1 LIDENI
7 STEDVTVDC
16 REFLELI
23 SEAVDDRL
31 LSDLKHQF
39 IHHASIC
46 LPCRNEY
53 EVDQIT
59 KSIVRT
65 TVHRREVPSEL
76 YYAVLTEVKKSQSS
90 QRSWLEVIFGEA
102 FLNPAVA
109 LVALIMVAVGAVSLL
124 QRENAVPISADKNII
139 AQSINNYSATM
150 AGVLKPTFISHD
162 PGDVKDYLAKDTPF
176 EVDVAALSGC
186 DWCGGVLS
194 SFNGVKLA
202 HVVYKI
208 GGEGLLYVYQV
219 DINEAMHG
227 TRISLPE
234 NAKASLAK
242 TGWYFEQTYD
252 KCNVVLWRHKNT
264 LCAAVSM
271 IEREKMVALLGEKA
285 PW

>member
-1 LIDENI
+1 MIDENI
-7 STEDVTVDC
+7 PTEDVAVDC

-31 LSDLKHQF
+31 RSDLKHQF
-39 IHHASIC
+39 VRHASIC

-59 KSIVRT
+59 KSIVRK
-65 TVHRREVPSEL
+65 TVHRKEVPSEL
-76 YYAVLTEVKKSQSS
+76 YYAVLTEVQKGQSS
-90 QRSWLEVIFGEA
+90 RRSWLEVIFGEA
-102 FLNPAVA
+102 FLNPAIA
-109 LVALIMVAVGAVSLL
+109 LVALVVVAVGAVSLL
-124 QRENAVPISADKNII
+124 QRDNAVPISAEKNII
-139 AQSINNYSATM
+139 AQSLNNYSATM
-150 AGVLKPTFISHD
+150 AGVLKPGLISHD
-162 PGDVKDYLAKDTPF
+162 PEDVKEYLAKDTPF

-186 DWCGGVLS
+186 DWCGGVIS

-234 NAKASLAK
+234 NAKATLAK
-242 TGWYFEQTYD
+242 TGWYFEQTHD

-271 IEREKMVALLGEKA
+271 IEREKMVALLSERN

>member
-1 LIDENI
+1 MIDEYF
-7 STEDVTVDC
+7 STEDVAVDC

-31 LSDLKHQF
+31 RSDLKHQF

-59 KSIVRT
+59 KSVVRT
-65 TVHRREVPSEL
+65 TVRRKEVPSEL
-76 YYAVLTEVKKSQSS
+76 YYAVLADVKKRQSF
-90 QRSWLEVIFGEA
+90 RGKWLEVIFGEA
-102 FLNPAVA
+102 FLNPAIA
-109 LVALIMVAVGAVSLL
+109 LVALVVVAVGGVSLL

-139 AQSINNYSATM
+139 AQSLNNYSATM
-150 AGVLKPTFISHD
+150 AGVLKPTMVSHD
-162 PGDVKDYLAKDTPF
+162 PGDVKEYLAKETPF

-194 SFNGVKLA
+194 SFDGVKLA

-219 DINEAMHG
+219 DINEALHG

-242 TGWYFEQTYD
+242 TGWYFEQTHD

-271 IEREKMVALLGEKA
+271 IEREKMVALLSEKA